1 MKKGLFCQYF
11 CTGLSNEDHIFD
23 LSGQA
28 IVNGVY
34 GPAIVFINIEIG
46 TPLIDHRFDGKH
58 HAGNKNHFAPL
69 RGDIADKRFFVEFQ
83 SDPMAADL
91 FYNGVTVALRVSPD
105 GIGDIS
111 RCPQGLA
118 WASPRST
125 HSCVTRRSLLA
136 RGDKEP
142 MANIREASE

>member
-1 MKKGLFCQYF
+1 MKKPCPFLKKGLFCQYF

-34 GPAIVFINIEIG
+34 GPAIVLINIEIG
-46 TPLIDHRFDGKH
+46 TPLIDHGFDGKH

-111 RCPQGLA
+111 QVPPGFGLGK
-118 WASPRST
+118 S
-125 HSCVTRRSLLA
+125 LA